1 MVANKRTLRAAE
13 GALRAS
19 ELAWWGPLCA
29 DATLARI
36 NEPDAAGAGGAPPA
50 RANVAALELPLPAG
64 AGGGD
69 DAKPDSL
76 LIGVT
81 RAVAAGEEILISYGD
96 TYDRSGYGA

>member
-1 MVANKRTLRAAE
+1 MRNAAE

-19 ELAWWGPLCA
+19 ELAWWGPLCT

-36 NEPDAAGAGGAPPA
+36 NEPDAAVPGGLPAA
-50 RANVAALELPLPAG
+50 RANVAALELPLPPG

-69 DAKPDSL
+69 AAKPDSL

-81 RAVAAGEEILISYGD
+81 RAVAAGEELLISYGD

>member
-1 MVANKRTLRAAE
+1 VRAAE

-36 NEPDAAGAGGAPPA
+36 NEPSAGVAG

-64 AGGGD
+64 AARQGD
-69 DAKPDSL
+69 EAKPDSL

-96 TYDRSGYGA
+96 TYDRSGYGGGG